1 MPDHTTPKQFPDQLT
16 DARIDRVRAPWQI
29 RTMPATVIDQAQ
41 VEAYRNDGY
50 VLLPGV
56 FDDAA
61 LQPVRAAIEAE
72 VDQLADRL
80 YRKGKVSSR
89 FADQPFNRRLVLLCE
104 SAGESVRI
112 WELRTRAAV
121 TRELYQFVRHPGLLE
136 LMTAIL
142 GPEVAWTGSF
152 AVRVK
157 LPESEVTAFPWHQ
170 DTQYYG
176 NPTQHLHV
184 ISVWIPLVD
193 VDERNGCLH
202 LVPGS
207 HRWGLLGGARD
218 SERVVRMFE
227 DVEQRGTPAVLPMRR
242 GDVLAF
248 SNLTCHASTVNTTNQ
263 MRWSIDLRYMV
274 PEGAAAR
281 SDDEREGYATIYD
294 HYRMRPITVTSRDP
308 DQVVPWEQIRNLIS

>member
-1 MPDHTTPKQFPDQLT
+1 MAQM
-16 DARIDRVRAPWQI
+16 AIDP
-29 RTMPATVIDQAQ
+29 AQ

-50 VLLPGV
+50 LLLPGL
-56 FDDAA
+56 FDDADLEA
-61 LQPVRAAIEAE
+61 VRVAVEDE
-72 VDQLADRL
+72 VDQLADRF
-80 YRKGKVSSR
+80 YREGKVSSR

-104 SAGESVRI
+104 SAQESVRI

-121 TRELYQFVRHPGLLE
+121 TPELYRFVRHPGLLE
-136 LMTAIL
+136 LMSAIL

-176 NPTQHLHV
+176 NPTQHLQV

-193 VDERNGCLH
+193 VDQRNGCLH
-202 LVPGS
+202 LIPGS
-207 HRWGLLGGARD
+207 HSWGLLGGARD

-227 DVEQRGTPAVLPMRR
+227 DVEQRATPVVLPMRR
-242 GDVLAF
+242 GDALAF
-248 SNLTCHASTVNTTNQ
+248 SNLTCHASTVNTTDE
-263 MRWSIDLRYMV
+263 MRWSIDLRYVV

-281 SDDEREGYATIYD
+281 SDEERQGYATIYD
-294 HYRMRPITVTSRDP
+294 HYRMRPITVTSRNP
-308 DQVVPWEQIRNLIS
+308 DQVVPWEQIRDLIS

>member
-1 MPDHTTPKQFPDQLT
+1 
-16 DARIDRVRAPWQI
+16 
-29 RTMPATVIDQAQ
+29 MPATVIDQAH

-50 VLLPGV
+50 LMLPGM

-61 LQPVRAAIEAE
+61 LQPVHAAVDAE
-72 VDQLADRL
+72 VDRLADRF
-80 YRKGKVSSR
+80 YRAGKVSSR
-89 FADQPFNRRLVLLCE
+89 FADEPSNRRLVLLCE
-104 SAGESVRI
+104 EARESVRI

-121 TRELYQFVRHPGLLE
+121 TAELYDFVRHPALLDM
-136 LMTAIL
+136 MTALL

-157 LPESEVTAFPWHQ
+157 LPEREETAFPWHQ

-202 LVPGS
+202 LLPGS
-207 HRWGLLGGARD
+207 HQWGLLGGARD
-218 SERVVRMFE
+218 AERVVRMFE
-227 DVEQRGTPAVLPMRR
+227 DVEQRAKPVVLPMRR

-248 SNLTCHASTVNTTNQ
+248 SNLTCHASTLNTTDE
-263 MRWSIDLRYMV
+263 MRWSVDLRYVV
-274 PEGAAAR
+274 PEAAAAR
-281 SDDEREGYATIYD
+281 SDDARDGYATIYD
-294 HYRMRPITVTSRDP
+294 HYRMRPITVASRAP
-308 DQVVPWEQIRNLIS
+308 DQVVPWDQIRNLIS

>member
-1 MPDHTTPKQFPDQLT
+1 
-16 DARIDRVRAPWQI
+16 
-29 RTMPATVIDQAQ
+29 MPATVIDQAN
-41 VEAYRNDGY
+41 VEAYHNDGY
-50 VLLPGV
+50 LLVPGL
-56 FDDAA
+56 FTEADME
-61 LQPVRAAIEAE
+61 PVRLAIEDE
-72 VDQLADRL
+72 VDRLADRF
-80 YRKGKVSSR
+80 YRAGKVSSR

-104 SAGESVRI
+104 SAQESVRI

-121 TRELYQFVRHPGLLE
+121 TPELYRLVRHPGLLE

-176 NPTQHLHV
+176 NPTRHLHV

-202 LVPGS
+202 LLPGS

-218 SERVVRMFE
+218 SERVVQMFE
-227 DVEQRGTPAVLPMRR
+227 DVEQRGKPVVLPMRR
-242 GDVLAF
+242 GDALAF
-248 SNLTCHASTVNTTNQ
+248 SNLTCHASTVNTTDE
-263 MRWSIDLRYMV
+263 MRWSIDLRYVV
-274 PEGAAAR
+274 PEAAAAR
-281 SDDEREGYATIYD
+281 SDEERQGYTTIYD
-294 HYRMRPITVTSRDP
+294 HYRMRPISVTSRNP
-308 DQVVPWEQIRNLIS
+308 DEVVPWEQIRDLISR